1 MAIPQLEPADMCS
14 ECASPAGWHGYT
26 ITIALTGATHGA
38 GPCPAW
44 PQWAQRIRKVR
55 EMLAAGVK
63 DKPVEPPPPKPEP
76 LAVIASG
83 LPIAEV
89 MKQLADVQAKYPQAR
104 VRRGNRNRWE
114 IWPE

>member
-1 MAIPQLEPADMCS
+1 M
-14 ECASPAGWHGYT
+14 
-26 ITIALTGATHGA
+26 IA
-38 GPCPAW
+38 
-44 PQWAQRIRKVR
+44 
-55 EMLAAGVK
+55 AAVK
-63 DKPVEPPPPKPEP
+63 DKPAEPPPPKPEP

-89 MKQLADVQAKYPQAR
+89 MRRLANVQARYPNAH

>member
-1 MAIPQLEPADMCS
+1 MCS
-14 ECASPAGWHGYT
+14 ECVSPARWHGYVT
-26 ITIALTGATHGA
+26 TGANPDA

-44 PQWAQRIRKVR
+44 PRWAQRIRKVR
-55 EMLAAGVK
+55 EMIAVAVK
-63 DKPVEPPPPKPEP
+63 EKPAEPPPPKPEP

-89 MKQLADVQAKYPQAR
+89 MCQLADIQARYPNAR

-114 IWPE
+114 IWPG